1 MPESLEVERLWQ
13 LTAEHSPVGM
23 TLVDPMGVILSANRA
38 LCAMLECEEDDLRG
52 GRYEQLTHP
61 DDRAQHMALFEET
74 VAGARD
80 SYRIT
85 KRCVRSDGSVLW
97 GDLSAAALRTEA
109 GETRCLIGQLI
120 DVTAQRT
127 HEHELA
133 EALETI
139 TRQRQLSRAI
149 LDTVDVGLLLIDR
162 HGTYEESNRRH
173 ADFLRLAFPDGHHG
187 RSGQP
192 GHVYAADAT
201 TLVELDA
208 MPSVRATRGEEFDDY
223 RIWIGPDPLRR
234 RALSVSARSVYDS
247 TGAFA
252 GAAMAYSDIT
262 ELMVAIQT
270 RDGFLA
276 SVSHELR
283 TPLASV
289 IGYLELLADHG
300 ELSENSR
307 RHVEVVQRNAGRLRF
322 LVSDLLES
330 AQHRAGPVELARRPV
345 DLSLIVREGL
355 EAALPSAR
363 TAGVDLEGSLQSP
376 VPAVVD
382 ASRVRQVVDNLLSN
396 AVKYTD
402 PGGHVTVSLIQV
414 VGEAVLAV
422 SDTGIGMSDED
433 LGQLFTAF
441 FRSERARERQVPGVG
456 LGLGIC
462 EAIVAAHGG
471 RMHVTSALGSGTT
484 VTATIPLPEAPNE
497 PVPRIPGAS
506 GRAAGA
512 ASPAAT

>member
-1 MPESLEVERLWQ
+1 LDVERLWQ

-23 TLVDPMGVILSANRA
+23 TLVDPAGVILTANRA

-52 GRYEQLTHP
+52 LRYELLTHP
-61 DDRAQHMALFEET
+61 DDRPDHMRLFEET
-74 VAGARD
+74 LAGARD
-80 SYRIT
+80 SYRLT

-97 GDLSAAALRTEA
+97 GDLSAAALRSED
-109 GETRCLIGQLI
+109 GGTRCLIGQLI
-120 DVTAQRT
+120 DVTQQRT
-127 HEHELA
+127 HEQELA
-133 EALETI
+133 AALQTI

-162 HGTYEESNRRH
+162 HGTYEEYNRRH
-173 ADFLRLAFPDGHHG
+173 ADFLRLAYPDGHRG
-187 RSGQP
+187 SSGQP

-201 TLVELDA
+201 TLLELDA
-208 MPSVRATRGEEFDDY
+208 MPSVRAARGEEFDDY

-234 RALSVSARSVYDS
+234 RALSVSARAVYDS
-247 TGAFA
+247 SGAFA

-300 ELSENSR
+300 ELSEKSR

-345 DLSLIVREGL
+345 DLGVVVREGL
-355 EAALPSAR
+355 EAALPAAR

-376 VPAVVD
+376 LPAVVD

-402 PGGHVTVSLIQV
+402 PGGHVTVTLV
-414 VGEAVLAV
+414 EAGGEAVLAV
-422 SDTGIGMSDED
+422 SDTGIGMSDDD
-433 LGQLFTAF
+433 LDQLFTAF
-441 FRSERARERQVPGVG
+441 FRSERARERQTPGVG

-471 RMHVTSALGSGTT
+471 RMHVSSALGSGTT
-484 VTATIPLPEAPNE
+484 VTATLPLPEAPPE
-497 PVPRIPGAS
+497 PAPGVT
-506 GRAAGA
+506 RAAGA